1 MEVVFGIFD
10 GLDPAVQDIIWVGII
25 FCVIA
30 VFSFLVAFLIDKFS
44 FPQGKEGEV
53 DNVVIDAAQTV
64 EPEIKE
70 HAPEQVREIREID
83 EQESFQASEP
93 AVTAE
98 QGLEYNKF
106 KTKPVE
112 SQPIEQTGQAPAPPS
127 DTTEDIST
135 GFQVPEL
142 AEEVEVEEYE
152 ESETATQEESAE
164 SLFSRLRSGLS
175 KTQTGFLGK
184 LDQIFSSR
192 EVDEDMWG
200 EFEETLIMSDIG
212 VNTTMEL
219 RERIEERL
227 DKKSFK
233 DTMQIREAL
242 REEVLNMLK
251 SAEGRPI
258 SIDSKP
264 TVIMIA
270 GVNGVGK
277 TTSIGKLANKFK
289 NDKKRVMV
297 AAADTFRAAAV
308 EQLEIWASR
317 VGSEFLKG
325 DEGADPSSV
334 AFDAVKSSIHNN
346 IDVLIVDTAGRLHT
360 KSNLMDELKKIKRV
374 IGKEMVNAPHETLI
388 VLDATTGQNAVQQA
402 KMFKESIDIS
412 GIILTKLD
420 GTAKGGV
427 IIAIA
432 NELNIPVKY
441 IGIGESLSDLREFK
455 AEEFVEALFF
465 KEDQTVH

>member
-1 MEVVFGIFD
+1 MEVIFGILD

-30 VFSFLVAFLIDKFS
+30 VFSFLVAFLKDRFS
-44 FPQGKEGEV
+44 FSQEKEGEV

-64 EPEIKE
+64 EPEINE

-106 KTKPVE
+106 KTKPIE
-112 SQPIEQTGQAPAPPS
+112 PQPIEQTWQVPAPPS
-127 DTTEDIST
+127 DTTEDVST

-142 AEEVEVEEYE
+142 AEEVEVEESE

-164 SLFSRLRSGLS
+164 GLFSRLRSGLS

-192 EVDEDMWG
+192 EIDEDMWG

-212 VNTTMEL
+212 VNTTMKL

-251 SAEGRPI
+251 RAESRPI

-325 DEGADPSSV
+325 NEGVDPSSV
-334 AFDAVKSSIHNN
+334 AFDAVRSSIHNN

-432 NELNIPVKY
+432 HELNIPVKY

>member
-1 MEVVFGIFD
+1 MEVIFGILE

-30 VFSFLVAFLIDKFS
+30 VFSFLVAYLKDRVS
-44 FPQGKEGEV
+44 FPQEKESEV
-53 DNVVIDAAQTV
+53 DNVVIDSAQTV
-64 EPEIKE
+64 EPDIKE
-70 HAPEQVREIREID
+70 HAPE
-83 EQESFQASEP
+83 P
-93 AVTAE
+93 AVPAE
-98 QGLEYNKF
+98 QGLEYNKIE
-106 KTKPVE
+106 TKPTE
-112 SQPIEQTGQAPAPPS
+112 SQPMEQTWQAPAPPS
-127 DTTEDIST
+127 DTTD
-135 GFQVPEL
+135 FQVSEL
-142 AEEVEVEEYE
+142 AEEVEVEENE
-152 ESETATQEESAE
+152 ESETATPEESTE
-164 SLFSRLRSGLS
+164 DLLSRLRSGLS

-184 LDQIFSSR
+184 LDHIFSNR

-212 VNTTMEL
+212 VNTTMKL

-227 DKKSFK
+227 DKKSLN

-242 REEVLNMLK
+242 REEVLNILK
-251 SAEGRPI
+251 RAEGRPI

-277 TTSIGKLANKFK
+277 TTSIGKLANKII
-289 NDKKRVMV
+289 NDNKRVMV

-308 EQLEIWASR
+308 EQLEIWANR

-325 DEGADPSSV
+325 NEGVDPSSV
-334 AFDAVKSSIHNN
+334 AFDAVKSSIHNS

-402 KMFKESIDIS
+402 KTFKESIDVS

-432 NELNIPVKY
+432 DELNIPVKY
-441 IGIGESLSDLREFK
+441 IGIGESLSDLREFN